1 MSSISMLLETSIAKK
16 LIDETFNLTN
26 DLSELNYNTVYKY
39 KTNAEFFKLNDPIIQ
54 NIYIYDIIIINK
66 LYAIVYRLLWYHLH
80 ITLNNDIIKYNNFI
94 SNVSIKFVDEN
105 NNNRINSNGNDINEI
120 ILYNLFST
128 TNLKLNIDDITDL
141 SYNIYNIDPIIINSY
156 NTENNKN
163 APLFHYIDN
172 DKYKKFDFYNYT
184 SYINIIDNDQSS
196 LILSDNILNIN
207 IKNKIFTKKNLNDY
221 YTSIKS
227 ILNDNIA
234 YNYHRILL
242 YLNAF
247 NNILNSDSIT
257 LFELNY
263 SIYYY
268 NLLLYNSIIQNKLDN
283 IYTITIDEKNTI
295 INKLKEK
302 LNIFIAELN
311 IYKSIIDEYNSIIDE
326 DYISYPELDI
336 SLISPDSRNTRLGIT
351 TFYQYMIKVVN
362 SINNTRRLI
371 YKDGKF
377 DNLLDD
383 YSSSYYINN
392 LKNLKN
398 YNIYISNIYNVDF
411 KLVFNHI
418 IDDEVYTMQ
427 IHILIINH
435 SILTTSHMYLDITY
449 SPTAIYQLSVNNN
462 VPLYINSFIKIN
474 KYIYYNEIVRNNWL
488 ISRLTIIRDNY
499 QYLINEINTIISI
512 IDKIDTNLPK
522 GQLFNYETNLNILVK
537 DKKYSNNN
545 DNFNKLLIASDNTNK
560 NKLIINTYKNNE
572 NLLNTNILSF
582 NDISIKYKNEW
593 KLYNKGVYY
602 YRILLS
608 ISILFFILIMIISHI
623 NINKNFIIG
632 IFIILIILILFLI
645 LFIYKKPNIEHF
657 TDPSPDPVIDLV
669 KANLFDYDN
678 YKIAVEKYKK
688 EVLFYNNSVT
698 DTHITNLLNKSR
710 IADYTNEYNNK
721 IEYYKTKIIDL
732 SGGIEVLKITN
743 MQNYYII
750 LLIYVSFIFIL
761 IGLILYYIYPNNSYK
776 IIISVIIFYLLTL
789 MILFIQI
796 HKITSMD
803 KDKNY
808 WSNLNPSLDDL
819 D

>member
-1 MSSISMLLETSIAKK
+1 MLLETSIAKK

-94 SNVSIKFVDEN
+94 SNVSIKFVNEN
-105 NNNRINSNGNDINEI
+105 YNNRINSNGNDINEI
-120 ILYNLFST
+120 ILYNLFIT

-172 DKYKKFDFYNYT
+172 DKYKKFGFYNDT

-227 ILNDNIA
+227 ILNDNIT
-234 YNYHRILL
+234 YYYHRILL

-247 NNILNSDSIT
+247 NNIINSDSIT

-545 DNFNKLLIASDNTNK
+545 DNFNKLLMASDNTNK

-572 NLLNTNILSF
+572 NLLNTDILSF

>member
-26 DLSELNYNTVYKY
+26 DLSELNYNTVNKY

-94 SNVSIKFVDEN
+94 SNVSIKFVNEN
-105 NNNRINSNGNDINEI
+105 ENNRINSNGNDINEI
-120 ILYNLFST
+120 ILYNLFIT

-172 DKYKKFDFYNYT
+172 DKYKKFDFYKDT

-221 YTSIKS
+221 YTSIKL
-227 ILNDNIA
+227 ILNDNIT
-234 YNYHRILL
+234 YNHHRILL

-268 NLLLYNSIIQNKLDN
+268 NLLLYNSIIQNKLINIINTNFSKEKKEKILLDLEGKKTYFTTNRNDLTGLINIDNYDN
-283 IYTITIDEKNTI
+283 ISKTSKDTFYTYMTELVNNINTI
-295 INKLKEK
+295 KNSVYNDINFDY
-302 LNIFIAELN
+302 NSFN
-311 IYKSIIDEYNSIIDE
+311 IYEEFLNNYKT
-326 DYISYPELDI
+326 YI
-336 SLISPDSRNTRLGIT
+336 R
-351 TFYQYMIKVVN
+351 
-362 SINNTRRLI
+362 
-371 YKDGKF
+371 
-377 DNLLDD
+377 
-383 YSSSYYINN
+383 
-392 LKNLKN
+392 
-398 YNIYISNIYNVDF
+398 NIYNVNLYLKF
-411 KLVFNHI
+411 S
-418 IDDEVYTMQ
+418 YTDKNGQLYDLQ
-427 IHILIINH
+427 IRVLNINH
-435 SILTTSHMYLDITY
+435 EILKDSNTKLLSNTDNN
-449 SPTAIYQLSVNNN
+449 PNVIYQLYNEDNPIN
-462 VPLYINSFIKIN
+462 VKDFISFDKD
-474 KYIYYNEIVRNNWL
+474 IYYNNIRRNNWL
-488 ISRLTIIRDNY
+488 KDKLITI
-499 QYLINEINTIISI
+499 INTITDNYNNLISE
-512 IDKIDTNLPK
+512 IDKIKTKINTIDTIITVHNTNLPK

-545 DNFNKLLIASDNTNK
+545 DNFNKLLMASDNTNK

-572 NLLNTNILSF
+572 NLLNTDILSF

-657 TDPSPDPVIDLV
+657 TDPSSDPSIDLV
-669 KANLFDYDN
+669 KAKLFDYDN